1 MCIYGLLLKKSYGKQ
16 PRKISIFDSAYNVQM
31 WLLHK
36 PDFAGRLKKSPK
48 CGTNLEIQKER
59 IWTDMNKLKCS
70 VTTCRHNA
78 NDLCE
83 LRKIQVDGPAA
94 LESRETRCGSYA
106 ERTSSSETSWWML
119 VHRAPQLM
127 CIAAPSTARIT
138 ITASAARTARP
149 GCCADP
155 EVVSETECCTFER
168 RA

>member
-1 MCIYGLLLKKSYGKQ
+1 MKNCMENDHAKYQFSTAHTMCKCGFCI
-16 PRKISIFDSAYNVQM
+16 
-31 WLLHK
+31 K

-70 VTTCRHNA
+70 VTTCRHNT

-94 LESRETRCGSYA
+94 LESRETCCGSYA
-106 ERTSSSETSWWML
+106 ERTSSSENSCGCSSSPSATAD
-119 VHRAPQLM
+119 VH
-127 CIAAPSTARIT
+127 C
-138 ITASAARTARP
+138 SAEHCTYNDNHKCSADCVCV
-149 GCCADP
+149 GCCCADP

>member
-1 MCIYGLLLKKSYGKQ
+1 MHGKQ
-16 PRKISIFDSAYNVQM
+16 PCEISIFDSAYNVQM

-36 PDFAGRLKKSPK
+36 TRLSGQAKEVAKVRHELRNS
-48 CGTNLEIQKER
+48 KER

-94 LESRETRCGSYA
+94 LESRETCCVSYA
-106 ERTSSSETSWWML
+106 ERTSSSESS
-119 VHRAPQLM
+119 
-127 CIAAPSTARIT
+127 CGCSSSPST
-138 ITASAARTARP
+138 TADVHCSAEHCTYNDNHKCSADCVCV
-149 GCCADP
+149 GCCCADP